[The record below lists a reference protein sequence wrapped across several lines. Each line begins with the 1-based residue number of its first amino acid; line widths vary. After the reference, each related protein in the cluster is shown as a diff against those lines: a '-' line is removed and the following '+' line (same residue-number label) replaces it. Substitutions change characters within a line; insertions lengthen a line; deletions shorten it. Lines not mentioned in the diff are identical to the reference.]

1 MALEDLHNDASS
13 VFDHASF
20 AMGETWFG
28 SDLEAVKAALRARPA
43 QGIVLFLT
51 GSRQRGQDAQFARW
65 MADLPGW
72 LMVAPNT
79 HALSA
84 RPSYTSPAE
93 QSVYAQVHHLR
104 VCEIDYCLTRLR
116 ALHGLAELPLAIVGL
131 SEGAVAA
138 LAWRPEACVAR
149 VCLAWPC
156 ETTYFADLPKLPD
169 DLETPILNIMGGT
182 DTYFAAKNSLSA
194 QEGNPKGHGGESLSD
209 YAQAKIILYPN
220 WGHRI
225 LDHSFARGDVMG
237 FLNHHLSTKQKSQ
250 GDNDND
256 HHG

>member
-1 MALEDLHNDASS
+1 MALGDLHKDASA

-20 AMGETWFG
+20 AMGATWFG
-28 SDLEAVKAALRARPA
+28 SDLAAVSAALRETPA
-43 QGIVLFLT
+43 KGIVLFLT
-51 GSRQRGQDAQFARW
+51 GSRQRGQDAQFAEW
-65 MADLPGW
+65 MPDLSGW

-104 VCEIDYCLTRLR
+104 VAEIEYCLSRLQ
-116 ALHGLAELPLAIVGL
+116 ALPAFADLPLAIVGL

-138 LAWRPEACVAR
+138 LAWRSENPATR

-156 ETTYFADLPKLPD
+156 ETTYFAHLPKLPD
-169 DLETPILNIMGGT
+169 DLDTPILNIMGGT
-182 DTYFAAKNSLSA
+182 DSYFAEQDSLSA
-194 QEGNPKGHGGESLSD
+194 QSGTPKGHGSESLSD
-209 YAQAKIILYPN
+209 YAQAKVILYPN

-237 FLNHHLSTKQKSQ
+237 FLNHHLSPKQKSQ

>member
-1 MALEDLHNDASS
+1 MALGDLHKDASA

-20 AMGETWFG
+20 AMGATWFG
-28 SDLEAVKAALRARPA
+28 SDLAAVSAALRETPA
-43 QGIVLFLT
+43 KGIVLFLT
-51 GSRQRGQDAQFARW
+51 GSRQRGQDAQFAEW
-65 MADLPGW
+65 MPDLSGW

-104 VCEIDYCLTRLR
+104 VAEIEYCLSRLQ
-116 ALHGLAELPLAIVGL
+116 ALPAFADLPLAIVGL

-138 LAWRPEACVAR
+138 LAWRSENPATR

-156 ETTYFADLPKLPD
+156 ETTYFAHLPKLPD
-169 DLETPILNIMGGT
+169 DLDTPILNIMGGT
-182 DTYFAAKNSLSA
+182 DSYFAEQDSLSA
-194 QEGNPKGHGGESLSD
+194 QSGTPKGHGSESLSD
-209 YAQAKIILYPN
+209 YAQAKVILYPN

-225 LDHSFARGDVMG
+225 LDHSFARGDVLG
-237 FLNHHLSTKQKSQ
+237 FLNHHLSPKQKSQ

>member
-1 MALEDLHNDASS
+1 MALGDLHKDASA

-20 AMGETWFG
+20 AMGATWFG
-28 SDLEAVKAALRARPA
+28 SDLAAVSAALRETPA
-43 QGIVLFLT
+43 KGIVLFLT
-51 GSRQRGQDAQFARW
+51 GSRQRGQDAQFAEW
-65 MADLPGW
+65 MPDLSGW

-104 VCEIDYCLTRLR
+104 VAEIEYCLSRLQ
-116 ALHGLAELPLAIVGL
+116 ALPAFADLPLAIVGL

-138 LAWRPEACVAR
+138 LAWRSENPATR

-156 ETTYFADLPKLPD
+156 ETTYFAHLPKLPD
-169 DLETPILNIMGGT
+169 DLDTPILNIMGGT
-182 DTYFAAKNSLSA
+182 DSYFAAQDSLSA
-194 QEGNPKGHGGESLSD
+194 QSGTPKGHGSESLSD
-209 YAQAKIILYPN
+209 YAQAKVTLYPI

-237 FLNHHLSTKQKSQ
+237 FLNHHLSPKQKSQ